1 MKKLLILLVFGNVF
15 WGNSQS
21 ITRSLL
27 FLDYET
33 KQPIEDVSV
42 FINKTKLLYLSNSV
56 GIVNFELSG
65 NSTIVISH
73 TTYESMNLRSITL
86 KDKNT
91 IYLKSTINSLEEII
105 ITNQHPQKI
114 LKNLIVNS
122 ISKLTIPS
130 KLKVYSREFFK
141 INDVYSNFNDG
152 LINFQLSRN
161 SKNIE
166 TSILVEQNRSYGL
179 VDENINDYLLGY
191 NLNNI
196 MENYYKFKYLDVLLE
211 PKAKKE
217 FDFIVKS
224 YVDNEDY
231 YKMVVLPNQDSKGLK
246 DEFTIV
252 YDHKQKIIIEVSATL
267 SEVTLA
273 KTSKKYHVGSKNI
286 TKSFFKT
293 KYTMDKTNYYLVN
306 SKEEIGFEKIKK
318 DQTYNV
324 EIRSYFVTVNFGKQK
339 FSFKPEVVFKDKS
352 LFNKKNVILSN
363 YWETSGLSATS
374 EEELIIEYV
383 KDLHN

>member
-1 MKKLLILLVFGNVF
+1 MKKLLTLLLIGNIF
-15 WGNSQS
+15 WVHSQNN
-21 ITRSLL
+21 TKTLL
-27 FLDYET
+27 FLDMET
-33 KQPIEDVSV
+33 KQPIDDVSV
-42 FINKTKLLYLSNSV
+42 LVNKTKLIYLSNSN
-56 GIVNFELSG
+56 GIVNFELTG

-73 TTYESMNLRSITL
+73 TTYESVTIRTLNL

-91 IYLKSTINSLEEII
+91 IYLKNTINNLEEII

-114 LKNLIVNS
+114 LKNLILNS

-130 KLKVYSREFFK
+130 KLKVYCREFFK
-141 INDVYSNFNDG
+141 INEVYSNYNDG
-152 LINFQLSRN
+152 LLNFQLSGN
-161 SKNIE
+161 LKNIE
-166 TSILVEQNRSYGL
+166 TSILVEQNRSFGL

-196 MENYYKFKYLDVLLE
+196 MENYYKFKYLEVLLN

-217 FDFIVKS
+217 NDFIVKS

-231 YKMVVLPNQDSKGLK
+231 YKMVVLPNQDSIGLK

-252 YDHKQKIIIEVSATL
+252 YDHKRKIIIEVSALL
-267 SEVTLA
+267 SDMSLA
-273 KTSKKYHVGSKNI
+273 KTSKKYHNGSKNV
-286 TKSFFKT
+286 TKSYFKT
-293 KYTMDKTNYYLVN
+293 KYVMDKTNYYLVN

-318 DQTYNV
+318 DQTYTV
-324 EIRSYFVTVNFGKQK
+324 EVRSYFVIVNFSKQK
-339 FSFKPEVVFKDKS
+339 FSFKPEEVFKDKS

-374 EEELIIEYV
+374 EEEAII
-383 KDLHN
+383 KDVQPD